1 MSVRG
6 DLRST
11 GRILAAAFAGAAA
24 MALLRYKRGV
34 MEVIAACAVSGLL
47 LQALL

>member
-24 MALLRYKRGV
+24 IALLRYSCVLAR
-34 MEVIAACAVSGLL
+34 LL
-47 LQALL
+47 HKHQLCD